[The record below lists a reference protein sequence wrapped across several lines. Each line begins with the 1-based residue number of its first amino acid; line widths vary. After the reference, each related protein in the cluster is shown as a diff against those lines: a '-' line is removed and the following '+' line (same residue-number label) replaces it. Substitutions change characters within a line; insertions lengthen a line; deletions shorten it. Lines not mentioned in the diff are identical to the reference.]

1 MNDTVQLEEKA
12 INPEK
17 FRQDLN
23 GLSPLDMSKKLIE
36 YEMHNMSE
44 SIEVLDAIHDEY
56 EGGGVVGELVEPV
69 FLNIVD
75 GLIKHPKLG
84 LNKSKGGFSMTKS
97 GLTASR
103 LVKEIKNFDY
113 ENPHDGYQRDA
124 ILDKNNLDKINHE
137 FSVRQKEK
145 KTTFNRSKMERG
157 TSHKYGNKKDKTRI
171 KERQEE
177 IQAQGRQAIY
187 SDIEVNNK
195 NNKKTLYNRG
205 SRKIKETGEDT
216 LITADVDHMLPLKHV
231 FDVYSQSSLLSMNDL
246 KEVANSDDNLSI
258 ISSNLNRSKGD
269 QTYEEYFQKE
279 SNTKSHS
286 EGTRENALK
295 AHKKS
300 KAKIEKKLNI
310 KVASKITKGA
320 MLNKHTKRMAKD
332 AGHDSLVDGGNKA
345 IGELIILMLKPVYYE
360 FNDIFKNGIIG
371 EFNVKSNVEAFKI
384 RMNRVKGFVINN
396 AMGQIFDTIKDVLKT
411 FVSFLLNAIVN
422 VFVGVLKKALQ
433 IIVEGF
439 TSIVE
444 AFKIISKPKSE
455 MSAAQKGDAIVKM
468 LATTV
473 ITFISAYFEEQIL
486 GFLAGSP
493 LEFLKD
499 VIIIIL
505 SGIASTVVVW
515 SLDQADLFSL
525 KTEKRLARVKEIFKL
540 RVETIKKNTDIFEKS
555 GLEVLAKQKVAFES
569 IKYDMRSSI
578 ESGIDVNETVYD
590 LADFLQVDL
599 AVKQTDDFV
608 AMLLSSDTVKI

>member
-1 MNDTVQLEEKA
+1 MNSGTL
-12 INPEK
+12 
-17 FRQDLN
+17 F
-23 GLSPLDMSKKLIE
+23 
-36 YEMHNMSE
+36 SE
-44 SIEVLDAIHDEY
+44 FI
-56 EGGGVVGELVEPV
+56 
-69 FLNIVD
+69 
-75 GLIKHPKLG
+75 
-84 LNKSKGGFSMTKS
+84 
-97 GLTASR
+97 
-103 LVKEIKNFDY
+103 
-113 ENPHDGYQRDA
+113 
-124 ILDKNNLDKINHE
+124 
-137 FSVRQKEK
+137 
-145 KTTFNRSKMERG
+145 
-157 TSHKYGNKKDKTRI
+157 
-171 KERQEE
+171 
-177 IQAQGRQAIY
+177 
-187 SDIEVNNK
+187 
-195 NNKKTLYNRG
+195 
-205 SRKIKETGEDT
+205 
-216 LITADVDHMLPLKHV
+216 
-231 FDVYSQSSLLSMNDL
+231 
-246 KEVANSDDNLSI
+246 
-258 ISSNLNRSKGD
+258 
-269 QTYEEYFQKE
+269 
-279 SNTKSHS
+279 
-286 EGTRENALK
+286 
-295 AHKKS
+295 
-300 KAKIEKKLNI
+300 
-310 KVASKITKGA
+310 
-320 MLNKHTKRMAKD
+320 
-332 AGHDSLVDGGNKA
+332 
-345 IGELIILMLKPVYYE
+345 

-525 KTEKRLARVKEIFKL
+525 KTEKQLARVKEIFKL